1 MRPKTS
7 LFEQRKAIERM
18 IARARLSFPE
28 TTTIMLARHLKL
40 EMLRYHDKFSIGWDV
55 FSLRDMIEDYDTNGW
70 N

>member
-7 LFEQRKAIERM
+7 LHEQQKAIERL
-18 IARARLSFPE
+18 IVSARLSFPE
-28 TTTIMLARHLKL
+28 TMAIMLARYLKL